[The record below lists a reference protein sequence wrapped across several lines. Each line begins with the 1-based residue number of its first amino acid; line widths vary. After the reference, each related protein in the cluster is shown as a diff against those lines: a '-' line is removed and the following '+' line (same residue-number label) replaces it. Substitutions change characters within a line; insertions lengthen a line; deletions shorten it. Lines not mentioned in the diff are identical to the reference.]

1 MEVETIGQYVAS
13 NGKNYYFFTDR
24 VRKSEV
30 KKNISKKGIKFNG
43 NPCRKCNET
52 ERYVSTGD
60 CVACIRERARLQH
73 ERRKAK
79 HD

>member
-1 MEVETIGQYVAS
+1 METETIRQYVAS
-13 NGKNYYFFTDR
+13 NGEHYLFFPER
-24 VRKSEV
+24 VREPQPE
-30 KKNISKKGIKFNG
+30 KKIRKVGTKFNG

-60 CVACIRERARLQH
+60 CVACTRERARLRD